1 MHLQRTSR
9 FLAVLLAFGLMSA
22 PMFGATSKRRGGH
35 RTTRNSKRLHASRAT
50 ASGGAKVILA
60 GHHPLSHLSRLRKS
74 RFIFS
79 PWTEPTFGDSTAG
92 DLVDGEDLVVRRAA
106 VQALGPFNGTVVVT
120 DPRTGRLLSIV
131 NQNLALKSGYE
142 PCSTIKLV
150 SPIAGLNEGVIDRDT
165 TLRVSRRASFDLT
178 RALAKSNN
186 TFFAQ
191 IGYRLG
197 FQKISSYARLMGLG
211 EKATL
216 DIAEEQPGTLPSSTP
231 S

>member
-1 MHLQRTSR
+1 MSTRAIIKS
-9 FLAVLLAFGLMSA
+9 FCVLLVLTFAVPSGFAATRHKSRHSA
-22 PMFGATSKRRGGH
+22 KLAKTSLRKGRH
-35 RTTRNSKRLHASRAT
+35 TP
-50 ASGGAKVILA
+50 V
-60 GHHPLSHLSRLRKS
+60 SHLSRLHRK
-74 RFIFS
+74 RYVFN
-79 PWTEPTFGDSTAG
+79 PWTEPTFADSTVG

-106 VQALGPFNGTVVVT
+106 VQALGPYNGTVVVT

-150 SPIAGLNEGVIDRDT
+150 SAIAGLNEGVTDRDT
-165 TLRVSRRASFDLT
+165 PLRVSRRASFDLT

-211 EKATL
+211 EK
-216 DIAEEQPGTLPSSTP
+216 
-231 S
+231 